1 MDEKMNNF
9 IDIINA
15 EENVERMKPTTEDL
29 LNKSLELLKMSKD
42 DLSKLAA
49 MTRTAKAIKDLND
62 SFKSFCRENRC
73 TGGCP
78 IKTYK
83 ENNKLEG
90 AKCVSVYLIFKLK
103 EKGIF

>member
-15 EENVERMKPTTEDL
+15 EENVERIKPTTEDL

-42 DLSKLAA
+42 DLFELTA
-49 MTRTAKAIKDLND
+49 MTKTAKAIKDLDD
-62 SFKSFCRENRC
+62 SFKSFCRENMC

-78 IKTYK
+78 IKEYK
-83 ENNKLEG
+83 DNNKLKD